1 VYGKINEQL
10 NNEQQKIMIFYLI
23 NAIQGGNSS
32 LIVRMHAPSFINFSR
47 GQFLKKK
54 KLTGSK

>member
-1 VYGKINEQL
+1 L

-32 LIVRMHAPSFINFSR
+32 LMLRMHAPSFINFSR

-54 KLTGSK
+54 NKSTGSK